1 MTIDGAEKPTHCI
14 CNDECSPLQ
23 SIENG
28 ECTPIHNGV
37 EKPCMQNGEDIP
49 FKDAENGA

>member
-28 ECTPIHNGV
+28 V